1 MNATF
6 APESDGLSATAEM
19 KNIYEHNG
27 DKYGSTIA
35 TGAGI
40 YLRHTWGNNIIQ
52 THYGDVNHSNSTAYA
67 WTYVYSETEQ
77 TVGAQIE
84 FQNYSR
90 SEKDLAPDNGDW
102 DRKGS
107 NIWINGLRINP
118 PLWENSSVSITDNEQ
133 LLKNENFTARTPIPV
148 KLNAGWNKVFIKLPY
163 ISADGVRLNK
173 WMFTFVLT
181 DLDGKNAIEGLIYSP
196 SKSKDDVK

>member
-1 MNATF
+1 M
-6 APESDGLSATAEM
+6 
-19 KNIYEHNG
+19 
-27 DKYGSTIA
+27 
-35 TGAGI
+35 
-40 YLRHTWGNNIIQ
+40 
-52 THYGDVNHSNSTAYA
+52 NHSNSTAYA

-90 SEKDLAPDNGDW
+90 SEKDLAPDNGHW

-107 NIWINGLRINP
+107 NIWINGIRINP
-118 PLWENSSVSITDNEQ
+118 PTWENSGVSITNNEQ
-133 LLKNENFTARTPIPV
+133 LLKNENFAARTPIPV

-163 ISADGVRLNK
+163 VSTEGVRLNK

-181 DLDGKNAIEGLIYSP
+181 NLEGKNAIEGIIYSP
-196 SKSKDDVK
+196 SKSKNEMK